1 MYTYTTV
8 GYKINSQKINVIL
21 KYLMSIFLTHVVLD
35 VVDQWCDPII
45 SVIMIVSEIGQ
56 IGTHLIG
63 ALKLK
68 CLMFICICRL

>member
-1 MYTYTTV
+1 M
-8 GYKINSQKINVIL
+8 I
-21 KYLMSIFLTHVVLD
+21 SIFLTHVVLD

-56 IGTHLIG
+56 IDTHPIA

-68 CLMFICICRL
+68 CLMFICIVYADYKTTFRWKVTVVEIKPA